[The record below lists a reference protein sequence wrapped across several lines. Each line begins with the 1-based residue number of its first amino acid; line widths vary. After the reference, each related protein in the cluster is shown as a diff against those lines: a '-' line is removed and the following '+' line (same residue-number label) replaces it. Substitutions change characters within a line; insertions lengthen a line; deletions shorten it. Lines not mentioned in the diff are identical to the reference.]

1 MARQTPKATEGEGM
15 ALSADDIVKLC
26 DAVQNLQDAQD
37 AAQDLFAAVTH
48 TITRGYIMGVLPY
61 IRGGASKT
69 DTEQAA
75 RAALLYLGPSIDV
88 TVRAVALIA
97 TPAGDYAENFFQ
109 YIETLNGILDDTWK
123 ASSFGPGPL
132 ITKTMA
138 RDLYVELTQPNDP
151 PDEAAPDAI
160 AKPKGRKATR

>member
-15 ALSADDIVKLC
+15 TLSADDTLKLC
-26 DAVQNLQDAQD
+26 DVAQNLQDWKD
-37 AAQDLFAAVTH
+37 AAQGLFVAMAH
-48 TITRGYIMGVLPY
+48 TIARAFTMGVLPY
-61 IRGGASKT
+61 IRAGASKSDT
-69 DTEQAA
+69 DTAA
-75 RAALLYLGPSIDV
+75 RAALFYLGPSIDI
-88 TVRAVALIA
+88 AVKTSVQIT
-97 TPAGDYAENFFQ
+97 TPGDYTEDFFL

-132 ITKTMA
+132 ITKSMA

-160 AKPKGRKATR
+160 AQPKGRKATR